1 MKNCYLLF
9 ILVFIFSND
18 IFSQDNIS
26 GRITYEIVID
36 YNFEEFTERISRT
49 RPEAKAFF
57 NSLPKKGKSFYDLSF
72 NENAS
77 FYEENL
83 LEHDPP
89 PRHIQWILGRMSRS
103 KPPKAEIKKVFT
115 DVKKNKKIETYEF
128 MTRNFMVESDLTD
141 FSWKINNKMKKVGDY
156 VCLGAEILEGDN
168 HVIAWFTSQIPISI
182 GPLLYRGLPGAI
194 LAIEKNDKI
203 IILAKNI
210 DLTNLDDVV
219 KPEVGKKYTK
229 EKFGRVIA
237 EKTEEFLKTQ
247 TDGSSGATGGGYS
260 GGGGRRIRN

>member
-1 MKNCYLLF
+1 MKNFYLFF

-18 IFSQDNIS
+18 IFSQDNTS

-36 YNFEEFTERISRT
+36 YNLEEFTKRIVQT
-49 RPEAKAFF
+49 RPQMKAFF
-57 NSLPKKGKSFYDLSF
+57 DRLPKKGKSFYDLSF
-72 NENAS
+72 NENGS
-77 FYEENL
+77 FYEESLSEN
-83 LEHDPP
+83 EPP
-89 PRHIQWILGRMSRS
+89 PRHMQWILGRMSYG

-128 MTRNFMVESDLTD
+128 MTRNFMVESDLTN

-156 VCLGAEILEGDN
+156 VCLGAEIKEGDD
-168 HVIAWFTSQIPISI
+168 HIIAWFTSQIPISI

-194 LAIEKNDKI
+194 LAIEKNEKI

-210 DLTNLDDVV
+210 DLTNLDGVV
-219 KPEVGKKYTK
+219 KPEAGKKYTK
-229 EKFGRVIA
+229 EKFGKVIA

-247 TDGSSGATGGGYS
+247 ADRASGASGGGYS
-260 GGGGRRIRN
+260 GGHRRIKH

>member
-1 MKNCYLLF
+1 MKNFYLFF
-9 ILVFIFSND
+9 ILFFIFPSD
-18 IFSQDNIS
+18 IFSQDNTS
-26 GRITYEIVID
+26 GRITYELVID
-36 YNFEEFTERISRT
+36 YNLEEFTKRIVQT
-49 RPEAKAFF
+49 RPQMKAFF
-57 NSLPKKGKSFYDLSF
+57 DRLPKKGKSFYDLSF
-72 NENAS
+72 NENGS
-77 FYEENL
+77 FYEESLSEN
-83 LEHDPP
+83 EPP
-89 PRHIQWILGRMSRS
+89 PRHMQWILGRMSYG

-128 MTRNFMVESDLTD
+128 MTRNFMVESDLTN

-156 VCLGAEILEGDN
+156 VCLGAEIKEGDD
-168 HVIAWFTSQIPISI
+168 HIIAWFTSQIPISI

-194 LAIEKNDKI
+194 LAIEKNEKI

-210 DLTNLDDVV
+210 DLTNLDGVV
-219 KPEVGKKYTK
+219 KPEAGKKYTK

-260 GGGGRRIRN
+260 GGQRRIRN